1 MAKNLLPTISFAG
14 LTDLLGYQ
22 IRQAQTASFRDLAGP
37 FRKLGITPGEFSLLT
52 IIDANMDIRQLDLV
66 RFYGLD
72 KSTLSVAVNRLSDRG
87 MIRRRRLPQ
96 DRRNQGLSLTDAGQD
111 LLQTA
116 TRLVNDQEDR
126 MKMVISPQ
134 ELDVLM
140 GALRR
145 IAATLR
151 DR

>member
-1 MAKNLLPTISFAG
+1 MAKSASPNISFAG

-37 FRKLGITPGEFSLLT
+37 FRNLGITPGEFSLLT
-52 IIDANMDIRQLDLV
+52 IINANMDIRQLDLV
-66 RFYGLD
+66 RIYGLD

-87 MIRRRRLPQ
+87 MIMRRQLPR
-96 DRRNQGLSLTDAGQD
+96 DRRNQGLSLTEAGKD

-116 TRLVNDQEDR
+116 TRIVHDQEDR
-126 MKMVISPQ
+126 MKAVVSQ
-134 ELDVLM
+134 QDLDVLM

-151 DR
+151 GD

>member
-1 MAKNLLPTISFAG
+1 
-14 LTDLLGYQ
+14 
-22 IRQAQTASFRDLAGP
+22 
-37 FRKLGITPGEFSLLT
+37 
-52 IIDANMDIRQLDLV
+52 MDIRQLDLV

-145 IAATLR
+145 IAATQR
-151 DR
+151 ER